1 MIKAIQDKR
10 TKRQTMFNKTGY
22 RQLCNRGYFNSL
34 WKNYKHSK
42 VREAL
47 RENGKLKYMCK
58 KDPSSVIE
66 RPPTAV

>member
-1 MIKAIQDKR
+1 MTTQDL
-10 TKRQTMFNKTGY
+10 MD
-22 RQLCNRGYFNSL
+22 RGYFNSL